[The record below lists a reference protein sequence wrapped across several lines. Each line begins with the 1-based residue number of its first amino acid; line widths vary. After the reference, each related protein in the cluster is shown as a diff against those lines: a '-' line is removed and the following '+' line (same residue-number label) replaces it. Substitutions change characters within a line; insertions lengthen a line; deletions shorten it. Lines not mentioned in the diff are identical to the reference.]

1 MGSLHFDVA
10 SFFKTWN
17 MTIAGFRHLEMFKN
31 THQIFEFRNI
41 GIFFKLL
48 WNLKKKM
55 NESLKKD
62 KMSGV

>member
-1 MGSLHFDVA
+1 
-10 SFFKTWN
+10 

-55 NESLKKD
+55 NESLEKD